1 MLVVVD
7 WITKYVH
14 PMRSA
19 DSETLVNFLEKEVF
33 LRFSRPRIVL
43 TDNGE
48 QFTSLAFRSLLSRY
62 NIEHMT
68 TAYYCPMVNNAERV
82 NRVSITCI
90 RALLNEDHRAWDENL
105 PSIVAAVN
113 SAKHESTGVSP
124 HFANFGKDLI
134 LHTDLYNQQHLNAPQ
149 DPKLAQDLRLSN
161 LKRIHEFVVKR
172 IKQSHEKTKQRYNMR
187 TRSVTFNVGDT
198 VWRRAFGLSSK
209 VDHINQ
215 KLNLKFVPAIVKKV
229 LGTNLYELEDVP
241 SGKIGKYHV
250 KDHVV
255 GLICL
260 TASHHRNVMMTF
272 AKTVR
277 SVTREQLP
285 ALENFRLV

>member
-7 WITKYVH
+7 WITKYVIVH

-19 DSETLVNFLEKEVF
+19 DSETLINFLEKEVF

-43 TDNGE
+43 TDNGK

-82 NRVSITCI
+82 NRVLITCI
-90 RALLNEDHRAWDENL
+90 RALLNEDHRACDENL

-134 LHTDLYNQQHLNAPQ
+134 LHIDLYNQQHFNTPQ

-161 LKRIHEFVVKR
+161 LKRLHEFVLKR
-172 IKQSHEKTKQRYNMR
+172 IKQSHEKSKQRYNMR
-187 TRSVTFNVGDT
+187 TRSVTFNGGNT
-198 VWRRAFGLSSK
+198 VWRRASGLSSK

-215 KLNLKFVPAIVKKV
+215 KLNPKFVPAIVRKV

-241 SGKIGKYHV
+241 SGKIGRYHA
-250 KDHVV
+250 KD
-255 GLICL
+255 I
-260 TASHHRNVMMTF
+260 
-272 AKTVR
+272 KID
-277 SVTREQLP
+277 
-285 ALENFRLV
+285 